1 MKKVVLYIAMSLD
14 GYIADCRKSVDWIK
28 GQDDSVEMKDTYS
41 DFFANVGTVIMG
53 RRTYEQ
59 ITKELSPGMWPY
71 SGAVTYVLTHDA
83 PMADTE
89 DIRFTD
95 DEPCRLI
102 NNLKEG
108 TGKNIWI
115 CGGADVINQLMKEDL
130 IDRFH
135 IAMVPV
141 VLGGGIRLFEEI
153 GRMINLTLVDTLNY
167 NGVVEVVYD
176 RRKVM
181 K

>member
-1 MKKVVLYIAMSLD
+1 MILWR
-14 GYIADCRKSVDWIK
+14 CRIRIRI
-28 GQDDSVEMKDTYS
+28 
-41 DFFANVGTVIMG
+41 FFANVGTFIMG

-59 ITKELSPGMWPY
+59 ITTELSPGMWPY
-71 SGAVTYVLTHDA
+71 SGAVTYVQTHDA
-83 PMADTE
+83 PMVDTE

-95 DEPCRLI
+95 DEPRRLI
-102 NNLKEG
+102 NNLEEG
-108 TGKNIWI
+108 TGKNIRI

-135 IAMVPV
+135 IAMIPV

>member
-1 MKKVVLYIAMSLD
+1 
-14 GYIADCRKSVDWIK
+14 
-28 GQDDSVEMKDTYS
+28 
-41 DFFANVGTVIMG
+41 MG

-59 ITKELSPGMWPY
+59 ITTELSPGMWPY
-71 SGAVTYVLTHDA
+71 SGAVTYVQTHDA
-83 PMADTE
+83 PMVDTE

-95 DEPCRLI
+95 DEPRRLI
-102 NNLKEG
+102 NNLEEG

-115 CGGADVINQLMKEDL
+115 
-130 IDRFH
+130 
-135 IAMVPV
+135 PV

>member
-1 MKKVVLYIAMSLD
+1 MILWR
-14 GYIADCRKSVDWIK
+14 CRIRIRI
-28 GQDDSVEMKDTYS
+28 
-41 DFFANVGTVIMG
+41 FFANVGTFIMG

-59 ITKELSPGMWPY
+59 ITTELSPGMWPY
-71 SGAVTYVLTHDA
+71 SGAVTYVQTHDA
-83 PMADTE
+83 PTVDTE

-95 DEPCRLI
+95 DEPRRLI
-102 NNLKEG
+102 NNLEEG

-135 IAMVPV
+135 IAMIPV

>member
-1 MKKVVLYIAMSLD
+1 MRKVILYIAMSLD

-28 GQDDSVEMKDTYS
+28 GQDDSVEMKDTYL

-59 ITKELSPGMWPY
+59 ITTELS
-71 SGAVTYVLTHDA
+71 

-115 CGGADVINQLMKEDL
+115 CGGADVIKQFMKEDL

-135 IAMVPV
+135 IAMIPV

>member
-1 MKKVVLYIAMSLD
+1 
-14 GYIADCRKSVDWIK
+14 
-28 GQDDSVEMKDTYS
+28 
-41 DFFANVGTVIMG
+41 
-53 RRTYEQ
+53 
-59 ITKELSPGMWPY
+59 
-71 SGAVTYVLTHDA
+71 
-83 PMADTE
+83 MADTE

-115 CGGADVINQLMKEDL
+115 CGGADVIKQFMKEDL

-135 IAMVPV
+135 IAMIPV